1 MQTVRDSRVI
11 DKYNELV
18 RKFLTKNDAFDSKKF
33 VGGMPVTL
41 ERKDILD
48 LTLRGPNGN
57 FVYTA
62 TQKVDGE
69 RMLMY
74 IGYDNG
80 DRNREVCFINRKNE
94 IKSLFIEQPL
104 PNVRTPEMLI
114 DGELVYFDSEGNSHK
129 EYKSGITRHASFMA
143 FDILYGPNEI
153 EVVKN
158 VKTVG
163 QSFSMTV
170 PEDGILRTN
179 PWIYINRYDILHK
192 LIIPSQFND
201 NAPILSEAFKNV
213 PWFNVEIKPIYFLGE
228 KNIKDRVEIYSY
240 LSQEL
245 TSNRKNHYEFL
256 ANNYQKPKSPF
267 INRRLNLDG
276 LIFTSAETTYTLGNW
291 DVPGKKHFKWK
302 PSEQQTVDLMIRKID
317 NVSANLLV
325 LKGDRH
331 EVLKFNGKVAK
342 SMVPDNS
349 KNGDILEFKISGTV
363 SDLNFIFHEL
373 RPDKKKANAIR
384 TVLGVIN
391 GYMNPVDIK
400 KLKLFLNIDS
410 LNNKDLKQILSIIP
424 SNKLT
429 TCAVK
434 NISGLVL
441 NESLYNNIK
450 RLIRDSTREEIELEI
465 RLGQIKGRFDPD
477 ISKDKFDMLMSKV
490 ERLGFK
496 KEAIDFV
503 DIYSSEKVRT
513 RYIYSSDF
521 KKYILFESII
531 KNRISNVDLNS
542 NKTLDFDIR
551 FSLSQEKKVNKYNTE
566 GEATLKSRFSYTD
579 PNGLLRFD
587 LTIIKEG
594 TFSDRDFKEKEEIKV
609 KRQFELEILSN
620 KVDPRKLF
628 EFLASVI
635 N

>member
-1 MQTVRDSRVI
+1 MQSVRDSRVI

-18 RKFLTKNDAFDSKKF
+18 RKFLMKNEKFDAKRF

-48 LTLRGPNGN
+48 LTLKAPNGN

-104 PNVRTPEMLI
+104 PNVKTPEMLL
-114 DGELVYFDSEGNSHK
+114 DGELVYFDMEGKSHK
-129 EYKSGITRHASFMA
+129 EYKQGITRHASFMV
-143 FDILYGPNEI
+143 FDILYGPEKI
-153 EVVKN
+153 EVENDVK
-158 VKTVG
+158 VIG

-170 PEDGILRTN
+170 PEDGILRSLQ
-179 PWIYINRYDILHK
+179 WIYINRYDILHK
-192 LIIPSQFND
+192 MIIPSQFNK
-201 NAPILSEAFKNV
+201 NLPILTEAFKNV
-213 PWFNVEIKPIYFLGE
+213 PWFNVELKPIYFLGQ
-228 KNIKDRVEIYSY
+228 IKDRVEVYSY
-240 LSQEL
+240 LSEKL
-245 TSNRKNHYEFL
+245 SENRRNFYDFLSNEF
-256 ANNYQKPKSPF
+256 NKPKSPF
-267 INRRLNLDG
+267 VSRRLNLDG
-276 LIFTSAETTYTLGNW
+276 LIFTSAETPYTLGNW
-291 DVPGKKHFKWK
+291 DAPGKKQFKWK

-317 NVSANLLV
+317 NTSANLLV
-325 LKGDRH
+325 LKGERH
-331 EVLKFNGKVAK
+331 EVLNFNGKIAT
-342 SMVPDNS
+342 SNIPDSS
-349 KNGDILEFKISGTV
+349 KNGDILEFKISGTRQ
-363 SDLNFIFHEL
+363 DLKFIFHEP

-391 GYMNPVDIK
+391 SYSNPVDIK
-400 KLKLFLNIDS
+400 KLNLFLNIET
-410 LNNKDLKQILSIIP
+410 LNTANLKQVLSIIP
-424 SNKLT
+424 PNKLT
-429 TCAVK
+429 ACAVK

-441 NESLYNNIK
+441 NENLYNNIK
-450 RLIRDSTREEIELEI
+450 RLIRDSTNKEIELEI
-465 RLGQIKGRFDPD
+465 RLGEIKGRFDPD
-477 ISKDKFDMLMSKV
+477 ISKDKFQSLISKV
-490 ERLGFK
+490 EKLGFK
-496 KEAIDFV
+496 KELTDFV
-503 DIYSSEKVRT
+503 DIYSNEKVRT

-566 GEATLKSRFSYTD
+566 GESTLKSRISYTD

-587 LTIIKEG
+587 LTTIKEG
-594 TFSDRDFKEKEEIKV
+594 IFFDRDFKEKEGIKV

-620 KVDPRKLF
+620 KIDPRKLF
-628 EFLASVI
+628 QFLASVI